1 VSCGCGRRNV
11 QISQTNTNEATPY
24 SWSMIVSIRFNN
36 QNKHSCS
43 GSILSESYILTSASC
58 IANVSSFGLTIV
70 AGIHNHSE
78 DDGIYRKVD
87 RIFFHP
93 DYIGLENSNANDIAI
108 LHISQTLNFDDNLFI
123 NQICL
128 PKKDELLLS
137 DSIYDP
143 LPGTRLVVIGW
154 GLMNCENKTEQ
165 QLLQQIQVYS
175 INDSEKN
182 CYILNQH
189 RDLQFCAG
197 LSEENTG

>member
-1 VSCGCGRRNV
+1 
-11 QISQTNTNEATPY
+11 
-24 SWSMIVSIRFNN
+24 MIVSIRLNN

-58 IANVSSFGLTIV
+58 IANASSFGITIV

-78 DDGIYRKVD
+78 DNGIYRKVD

-93 DYIGLENSNANDIAI
+93 DYIGLENSTANDIAI

-128 PKKDELLLS
+128 PKKSELLP
-137 DSIYDP
+137 DSIYGP
-143 LPGTRLVVIGW
+143 LPGTPLVVIGW